1 MGCNTP
7 GCSVLRCLLEFAQTR
22 VHWVGDRCFVTISS
36 SAAHFLFCLQSF
48 PASASFPVSWLFTS
62 GGQSIRSFSFSLSP
76 SNEYSGLI
84 SFRIDWFDFL
94 AVQRTLKSSPAP
106 QFRSI
111 NSSLLSLFYSPTL
124 TSIHD
129 YWKNHSF
136 DYADLC
142 WQSDISYFFHM
153 LSRFVIAYLPRS
165 KHLLIWRLQSPSAV
179 ILETKKIKSI
189 TVSSFSASVFRHEVM
204 GWDAMIVFV
213 FFFFNAEFQASFI
226 TLLFCPHQVAL

>member
-1 MGCNTP
+1 MNIQG
-7 GCSVLRCLLEFAQTR
+7 
-22 VHWVGDRCFVTISS
+22 W
-36 SAAHFLFCLQSF
+36 F
-48 PASASFPVSWLFTS
+48 PLGLT
-62 GGQSIRSFSFSLSP
+62 
-76 SNEYSGLI
+76 GLI
-84 SFRIDWFDFL
+84 SLQSKGLSRVLQHHSSEAPILHCSAFFV
-94 AVQRTLKSSPAP
+94 VQ
-106 QFRSI
+106 
-111 NSSLLSLFYSPTL
+111 L

-204 GWDAMIVFV
+204 GWDAMIVF
-213 FFFFNAEFQASFI
+213 FFFLMLNFKPALSIFSFALIKWLCSSSSLSATWWFSLTVPHCQAFPVFPDA
-226 TLLFCPHQVAL
+226 LLL